1 MIMINLYIVLRLVMS
16 IVIFIVMLL
25 LLFPLASLEAQNDQ
39 LRVAAAAR
47 SLQREEQRELQ
58 GKAAMLAWGLGV

>member
-1 MIMINLYIVLRLVMS
+1 MIMIILYVVLRLVMS